1 MDNMTIEEE
10 WLSQILGQETRKT
23 YSRTLHNFK
32 EFMKINSTEDL
43 IKLRQSERN
52 FETRIIQYFQWLQ
65 KEKGVSSNTSR
76 NYIIGLQSLFSY
88 VGAGLKLKNKL
99 PKMHMKIEN
108 WKPSIEDLQKIFKL
122 NDISVKSWMS
132 LSRDAPARMSDL
144 LRITNEQISSGEFLL
159 LSKKE
164 SVVGKCYIS
173 EETKVLFEQ
182 LKSAKITLPK
192 TQRGIDKMM
201 GNACSIAGLQKRI
214 NQHLFRKIWISTA
227 INIGIPEMIWKILS
241 FKSVPQEILTYYLD
255 REELKASWRKVIE
268 VMPLESKTNGRVSDM
283 QKELKELRMVMK
295 IIGRYVQQGSEP
307 ELDIGITETRT
318 GYNRDMK
325 ILEKFLKGER

>member
-1 MDNMTIEEE
+1 MIDNMTIEEE

-23 YSRTLHNFK
+23 YSRTLTNFK
-32 EFMKINSTEDL
+32 EFMEINSTEDL

-65 KEKGVSSNTSR
+65 KEKEVSSNTAR
-76 NYIIGLQSLFSY
+76 NYVIGLQSLFSY

-122 NDISVKSWMS
+122 NDISVKGWMS
-132 LSRDAPARMSDL
+132 LSRDVPARMSDL

-182 LKSAKITLPK
+182 LKVAKITLPR
-192 TQRGIDKMM
+192 TQRGVDKMM
-201 GNACSIAGLQKRI
+201 ESACSIAGLERRI
-214 NQHLFRKIWISTA
+214 NQHLFRKLWISRA
-227 INIGIPEMIWKILS
+227 INLGLNETIIKILS
-241 FKSVPQEILTYYLD
+241 FKSVPEELLTYFLD
-255 REELKASWRKVIE
+255 REDLKDSWKRVIE
-268 VMPLESKTNGRVSDM
+268 AIPLESKSNGRVSDM

-295 IIGRYVQQGSEP
+295 IIGRYVQKAGLEP
-307 ELDIGITETRT
+307 DLDMGIAYT
-318 GYNRDMK
+318 GTKDMK
-325 ILEKFLKGER
+325 ILQKFLEEE